1 MFKSKIYLLFF
12 CFACIWILNGCRND
26 SSVSYHI
33 LHIEGV
39 TWASNVSASYVSFG
53 SATESGESGKVSLP
67 VSDGDLLYVFNED
80 DLVLYYRYKLE
91 DGALL
96 SVSFDTM
103 KTNTAHVNGSLAFF
117 QITNKPSSWEPFK
130 ALSSSEVQQL
140 STLYLPDSITKE
152 LLDVLR
158 VHETSLHGTGLVLE
172 NESDGE
178 ALQELL
184 SICRPEWL
192 GLVDGGKLS
201 EVEHEKFLTDLE
213 LLWISTDIHAASNLI
228 QCCTNLE
235 SLIIT
240 DWEPSHGELVP
251 LSGLTNLHSLTL
263 ADCYMTDLS
272 NFEFPA
278 TLERLHLV
286 GCDTI
291 TDINGLKQFSSLY
304 SLSLIGSD
312 DIESLNVVNTLE
324 SLKWISFPENTTQ
337 EEFQAIL
344 TSLENLEVLELN
356 NCMDVS
362 DISQLQHQKHLKV
375 LIFNTEEYDIEPLA
389 NLGQLKLMILNNAL
403 FEDSPELI
411 SRLRSE
417 LPHTEIVPG
426 SGLCL
431 GSGWLL
437 LLLPLV
443 FLSRML
449 FRKGLRS

>member
-1 MFKSKIYLLFF
+1 MFKSKIYLSFF
-12 CFACIWILNGCRND
+12 FFACIWILNGCGNI
-26 SSVSYHI
+26 SSVSYQI

-39 TWASNVSASYVSFG
+39 SWASNVSSSYVSFG
-53 SATESGESGKVSLP
+53 SGTESGESGMVSLP

-80 DLVLYYRYKLE
+80 DLELYYRYKLE
-91 DGALL
+91 DGGLL

-103 KTNTAHVNGSLAFF
+103 KTNSAYVNGSLAFF
-117 QITNKPSSWEPFK
+117 QVSNHPSSWDAFK
-130 ALSSSEVQQL
+130 GLSSSEVQQL
-140 STLYLPDSITKE
+140 STLYLTDSITKE

-158 VHETSLHGTGLVLE
+158 VHETSIHGTGLVLG

-192 GLVDGGKLS
+192 GLDGGLMLN
-201 EVEHEKFLTDLE
+201 EVTREKFLTDLE
-213 LLWISTDIHAASNLI
+213 LLWISTDIHAASSI
-228 QCCTNLE
+228 IHCCTNLE

-240 DWEPSHGELVP
+240 DWEPYEGELLP

-263 ADCYMTDLS
+263 ADCYLTDLS
-272 NFEFPA
+272 NFEFPS
-278 TLERLHLV
+278 TLERLHLI
-286 GCDTI
+286 GCDTL
-291 TDINGLKQFSSLY
+291 TDINGLNRFKSLT

-324 SLKWISFPENTTQ
+324 SLNWISFPENTTQ
-337 EEFQAIL
+337 EEFQVIL
-344 TSLENLEVLELN
+344 NSLENLEVVELN
-356 NCMDVS
+356 NCTDVS

-375 LIFNTEEYDIEPLA
+375 LIFNSEDYDIEPLA
-389 NLGQLKLMILNNAL
+389 NLDQLKLMVLSNVL
-403 FEDSPELI
+403 FDDSPELI
-411 SRLRSE
+411 SRLRKE

-443 FLSRML
+443 LLFRIL
-449 FRKGLRS
+449 FRKDSRL